1 LKKSILHFITV
12 AAIFTAFA
20 CQDIIILPLNDQQ
33 ARVVIEGLI
42 SNRVGSQSVRVS
54 ESLNYYDTIGTPPI
68 KDAEV
73 SLLTVEGQLIEAFS
87 YSEIDSAYVP
97 SPQFVAEIGMEYIL
111 QVIAKGEIYQAA
123 GQIIRNAN
131 LDSIYYLSKE
141 QLEVIGQNVFDGDY
155 FLFVDGSL
163 NSEMVEYFRLTVTVN
178 DTLRNSRGDIAN
190 SILSSEFFG
199 SEFQFLPVPGDF
211 VAQDSIHL
219 ELYSLNEDIFQ
230 YYQEFTNLLF
240 NDGGVFSPPPVNPT
254 TNIINITAV
263 KNYALGYVQFSAII
277 EKDLY
282 IDEEK

>member
-1 LKKSILHFITV
+1 LRKSILYFITV
-12 AAIFTAFA
+12 VAILSAFA
-20 CQDIIILPLNDQQ
+20 CQDIITLDLNEQQ
-33 ARVVIEGLI
+33 TRVVIEGLI
-42 SNRVGSQSVRVS
+42 SDRVGSQSVRVS
-54 ESLNYYDTIGTPPI
+54 ESLNYYDTIATPPI

-73 SLLTVEGQLIEAFS
+73 SLLTKDGQLIEAFS
-87 YSEIDSAYVP
+87 YSMTDSAYVP
-97 SPQFVAEIGMEYIL
+97 SPQFVGEIGREYIL
-111 QVIAKGEIYQAA
+111 QVIAKGETYQAA

-131 LDSIYYLSKE
+131 LDSIYYFSKE
-141 QLEVIGQNVFDGDY
+141 QLELIGQNVFEGDY

-190 SILSSEFFG
+190 SVLSSEFFG

-254 TNIINITAV
+254 TNIINLTV
-263 KNYALGYVQFSAII
+263 QENYALGFVQFSSII

-282 IDEEK
+282 LDEEE